1 MTTEIHEKHLDL
13 VQGVINRL
21 AGNGFL
27 IKGWSLTVAVAMIA
41 IIARTGTV
49 ALAPTLIIPVLAFW
63 GLDGYFLS
71 RERGFCG
78 LYRRIVQHD
87 EAVPAYSMDI
97 KRIDLH
103 DWWYTCRRM
112 TLIAF
117 HGTVLL
123 MVSISIVLLPDNPSP
138 PQATPTPA
146 GAACPPPIP
155 SVPAAPPTVGG
166 ATTLPNTPD
175 P

>member
-1 MTTEIHEKHLDL
+1 MPTKINEKHLDL

-27 IKGWSLTVAVAMIA
+27 VKGWSLTVAVAMTA
-41 IIARTGTV
+41 VIARSGST
-49 ALAPTLIIPVLAFW
+49 ALAPALLIPVVAFW

-87 EAVPAYSMDI
+87 DSVPPYSMDV
-97 KRIDLH
+97 KRIDLR
-103 DWWYTCRRM
+103 DWCIACCRM

-117 HGTVLL
+117 HGTVLI
-123 MVSISIVLLPDNPSP
+123 MVVVSMVLLIDSD
-138 PQATPTPA
+138 
-146 GAACPPPIP
+146 IP
-155 SVPAAPPTVGG
+155 SHSSTPNGCSPASTISPSNPGNGSEPGMPADP
-166 ATTLPNTPD
+166 ASSTP
-175 P
+175 